1 METPTIKRVKS
12 KDGNYVWQ
20 VTYANGKMIEHS
32 QAWQALIYY
41 HQAMECYQRDAGS
54 LSTLQLSQDSIL
66 DAASTSPIIPSAP
79 SDDYAPSSMEKD

>member
-1 METPTIKRVKS
+1 MTAPTLIRV
-12 KDGNYVWQ
+12 GYMWQ

-41 HQAMECYQRDAGS
+41 HQAMECNQRNAGN

-66 DAASTSPIIPSAP
+66 DAASTSPIIPNDP
-79 SDDYAPSSMEKD
+79 FGDYAPSSMEQD